1 MGQERR
7 RPGKVQAGK
16 ARHGGGRGGAA
27 ATGEERGVGGLGEF
41 ASEEEEGV
49 PAGSL
54 GVLQWQLRV
63 NNTKLRGLFDVQR
76 GAFRKI

>member
-27 ATGEERGVGGLGEF
+27 AARQGRRGNTWAGEARRPRGKSEASGVWGSSRARRRRAYRLGPWGCF
-41 ASEEEEGV
+41 SGNC
-49 PAGSL
+49 G
-54 GVLQWQLRV
+54 
-63 NNTKLRGLFDVQR
+63 
-76 GAFRKI
+76 